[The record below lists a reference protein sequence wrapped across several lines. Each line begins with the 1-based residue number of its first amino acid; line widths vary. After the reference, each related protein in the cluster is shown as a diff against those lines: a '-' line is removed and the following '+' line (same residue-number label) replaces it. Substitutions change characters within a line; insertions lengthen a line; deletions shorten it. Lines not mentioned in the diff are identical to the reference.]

1 MPPSTFGWNTLWGSS
16 VWRGPHLKLF
26 WPPGGPLIKGPLRFA
41 SSLRGAPPVGQRQVK
56 KLLRHGSRSRSP
68 LLLLPPYV
76 PIHELRVFFRLP
88 YPSVFSL
95 CQVRQSHQTKTLR
108 WRDTSGRVFELV
120 NKRNVLIDFHR
131 AAHAA
136 KRFGLRAIQ
145 VDAEPDWQQPQQQPQ
160 QQLQQLQ
167 QQVVPVAALLGHI
180 NHGKTTLLDRL
191 AGTLVAPYEA
201 GGITQ
206 QLLGVTVRYSP
217 NSSSSNSSSNNS
229 SSRLISFID
238 TPGHAAMETMRA
250 RAAAAADVA
259 VVVIEAEKEGQ
270 QQTAEVIRQA
280 DACGLPVV
288 FVLNKVDRLLLPS
301 NSSDSSS
308 SHHMSSEAVLRRLQQ
323 FEALED
329 EEDEAS
335 LSMQAESAPAA
346 AAAAAPAETATAA
359 AAAAKATEAATAG
372 ESTAEGEARRHLLLL
387 RMQLRREC
395 QRMHE
400 AGEVSRDLSAEAMR
414 ALPVSALYGYG
425 AEGLIRRLLE
435 QTRDRGLIYTVLLKA
450 GSLLPGNAPCI
461 NGKQANCVPHRRSS
475 SSSSS
480 SSNGSDAL
488 TAGWP
493 QVQQQHQHQQYER
506 PCLRHYFVAGSAY
519 GRIASVSR
527 YTCEF
532 RGAPY
537 TPEALREDQGAP
549 SKSFEAGSILQ
560 VSTQRGKEG
569 EAAVDDLLLCLPQ
582 ARAFRLAQHRERL
595 EGLTLQQI
603 DGPLL
608 QLPWEVD
615 HPKEPGSRWGLQ
627 QQHQQQIRRPVSEG
641 RRAIEE
647 FGFPHEEGGLLT
659 SSSSSSS
666 SSSSLF
672 TGATRA
678 DFERPLRSLPA
689 SSRGVT
695 APLDELELLRR
706 GAPSTADGGSQI
718 VCKKIELEPIVITPE
733 EEGEPWVSPDAHH
746 EEAGVEG
753 GPPDTLKPE
762 GWPPSLGR
770 RRRLRARLYEER
782 TSTETERAY
791 GEKGIEEA
799 PCMHS
804 KPWGLVGSREEW
816 AERVVRENE
825 ALMDRWRAKSKQR
838 VRDLKEFGRKGREEG
853 SRKKEEKKKERKK
866 MKKPTARG
874 SQRCTK
880 SEMLDFCNLNK
891 NAFTNLYVSL
901 CTAQKEAYEE
911 QQRLGRAAEVEAEQ
925 QRRAA
930 LQEPPLTEEEVRRY
944 LAGEEKAEE
953 ERQREAGEGKVIPA
967 PPKDAPVVP
976 VILRTRYVGSFDV
989 MLDEFEKLEAE
1000 MRMRIPVVHG
1010 GIGPVIPRDVV
1021 HAEVERTYGYCP
1033 IYAFQVPVLPD
1044 AVKQAVVSKVIIK
1057 KFDVF
1062 TDLLHDV
1069 RNRCEN
1075 IRRLQD
1081 HNLYVRSLK
1090 KQPTKSGL

>member
-1 MPPSTFGWNTLWGSS
+1 MRPSPFDWGPLWEAFLWGAPPWSS
-16 VWRGPHLKLF
+16 WGPF
-26 WPPGGPLIKGPLRFA
+26 TAGSLRFA

-68 LLLLPPYV
+68 LLLLPPYI
-76 PIHELRVFFRLP
+76 PIHVRMPAAAAAAAAAASLFRCLGMPVPQELRVFFRLP
-88 YPSVFSL
+88 YPSVLSL
-95 CQVRQSHQTKTLR
+95 CQVRQSQQTKTLR
-108 WRDTSGRVFELV
+108 WRDTAGRGFELV
-120 NKRNVLIDFHR
+120 NKRNVLVDFHR

-145 VDAEPDWQQPQQQPQ
+145 VDPEPDWQQQEQQQQ
-160 QQLQQLQ
+160 QQ
-167 QQVVPVAALLGHI
+167 QQVVPVVALLGHI

-206 QLLGVTVRYSP
+206 QLLGVTVRYNP
-217 NSSSSNSSSNNS
+217 NSSSSSSNNNNS
-229 SSRLISFID
+229 SSSSNSGRLISFID

-259 VVVIEAEKEGQ
+259 VVVIEAEREGQ

-301 NSSDSSS
+301 SSS
-308 SHHMSSEAVLRRLQQ
+308 SNSNTSSSNDNSHDMSSETVLRRLQQ
-323 FEALED
+323 IKALEG
-329 EEDEAS
+329 EEVAAS
-335 LSMQAESAPAA
+335 PSVHAESTVATTP
-346 AAAAAPAETATAA
+346 TAA
-359 AAAAKATEAATAG
+359 AAARGT
-372 ESTAEGEARRHLLLL
+372 ARRQLLLL

-414 ALPVSALYGYG
+414 AVPVSALFGYNT
-425 AEGLIRRLLE
+425 ENLIRRLLE
-435 QTRDRGLIYTVLLKA
+435 VTDPLQLPLRMPASLSTTPGAAKRYKHIARRSDCLVEAHFSPSAIGVILDIQQTRDRGLIYTVLLKA
-450 GSLLPGNAPCI
+450 GALLPGN
-461 NGKQANCVPHRRSS
+461 
-475 SSSSS
+475 
-480 SSNGSDAL
+480 
-488 TAGWP
+488 
-493 QVQQQHQHQQYER
+493 
-506 PCLRHYFVAGSAY
+506 YFVAGSAY
-519 GRIASVSR
+519 GRIASISR

-537 TPEALREDQGAP
+537 TPEALREDQGSL

-560 VSTQRGKEG
+560 LSTQRGKEG

-582 ARAFRLAQHRERL
+582 ARAFRLAQHRQRL

-615 HPKEPGSRWGLQ
+615 HPKEPGSRWRLQ

-647 FGFPHEEGGLLT
+647 FGCPQEEDNLCTT
-659 SSSSSSS
+659 SSSNNNSSSS
-666 SSSSLF
+666 RSSLF
-672 TGATRA
+672 TDATRA

-689 SSRGVT
+689 SSGGFT

-706 GAPSTADGGSQI
+706 GAPGIANGGNQT
-718 VCKKIELEPIVITPE
+718 VCKKIELEPIIVVPE
-733 EEGEPWVSPDAHH
+733 EEGEQWGPTDPHH
-746 EEAGVEG
+746 EEAEGEG
-753 GPPDTLKPE
+753 GPPASSKPD
-762 GWPPSLGR
+762 GGAPSLAR
-770 RRRLRARLYEER
+770 RRRFRAKLDEGPSLKEKEPAGGEE
-782 TSTETERAY
+782 
-791 GEKGIEEA
+791 GVEEA
-799 PCMHS
+799 LCMHN
-804 KPWGLVGSREEW
+804 KPWSSVESREEW

-825 ALMDRWRAKSKQR
+825 ALMGRWRAKSKQR
-838 VRDLKEFGRKGREEG
+838 
-853 SRKKEEKKKERKK
+853 
-866 MKKPTARG
+866 
-874 SQRCTK
+874 
-880 SEMLDFCNLNK
+880 
-891 NAFTNLYVSL
+891 
-901 CTAQKEAYEE
+901 KEAYAE
-911 QQRLGRAAEVEAEQ
+911 QQRLERAAAVEAEQ
-925 QRRAA
+925 QRRVA
-930 LQEPPLTEEEVRRY
+930 LQEALLTEEEVRRQ
-944 LAGEEKAEE
+944 LAGEKEEQEEKQRKA
-953 ERQREAGEGKVIPA
+953 RQGKLIPA

-1062 TDLLHDV
+1062 TDLILDV

>member
-1 MPPSTFGWNTLWGSS
+1 MTCW
-16 VWRGPHLKLF
+16 V
-26 WPPGGPLIKGPLRFA
+26 
-41 SSLRGAPPVGQRQVK
+41 
-56 KLLRHGSRSRSP
+56 
-68 LLLLPPYV
+68 
-76 PIHELRVFFRLP
+76 ELRVFFRLP

-95 CQVRQSHQTKTLR
+95 CQVRQSQQTKTLR
-108 WRDTSGRVFELV
+108 WRDTAGRVFELV
-120 NKRNVLIDFHR
+120 NKRNVLVDFHR

-145 VDAEPDWQQPQQQPQ
+145 VDPEPEWQQQQQRQ
-160 QQLQQLQ
+160 QQQQ
-167 QQVVPVAALLGHI
+167 QQVVPVAALVGHI

-206 QLLGVTVRYSP
+206 QLLGITVRYNPSS
-217 NSSSSNSSSNNS
+217 SSSSNSSSNSNG

-259 VVVIEAEKEGQ
+259 VVVIEAEREGQ

-288 FVLNKVDRLLLPS
+288 FVLNKVDRLLMPSSSS
-301 NSSDSSS
+301 NSSSSNCSSS
-308 SHHMSSEAVLRRLQQ
+308 QDVSSETVLQRLQQ
-323 FEALED
+323 MEALGS
-329 EEDEAS
+329 EEDAANS
-335 LSMQAESAPAA
+335 SVQADSTAAGTPPPAA
-346 AAAAAPAETATAA
+346 AAETAVGATRATTATAGTA
-359 AAAAKATEAATAG
+359 ASTTE
-372 ESTAEGEARRHLLLL
+372 SEARRQLLLL

-400 AGEVSRDLSAEAMR
+400 AGEVSRDLSAEAME
-414 ALPVSALYGYG
+414 AVPVSALYGYG
-425 AEGLIRRLLE
+425 AEGLIRRLLQVTDPLHLPLRMPASLSTTPGAAE
-435 QTRDRGLIYTVLLKA
+435 SVQLLLGLQLLYCRLAVLGMLLKYKRIARRSDCLVEAHFLPSAVGVILDIQQTRDRGLIYTVLLKTGA
-450 GSLLPGNAPCI
+450 LLPGN
-461 NGKQANCVPHRRSS
+461 
-475 SSSSS
+475 
-480 SSNGSDAL
+480 
-488 TAGWP
+488 
-493 QVQQQHQHQQYER
+493 
-506 PCLRHYFVAGSAY
+506 YFVAGSAY

-532 RGAPY
+532 RRAPY
-537 TPEALREDQGAP
+537 TPEALREDQGAA
-549 SKSFEAGSILQ
+549 SKPFEAGSVLQ
-560 VSTQRGKEG
+560 VFTQRGKEG

-582 ARAFRLAQHRERL
+582 ARAFRLAQHRRRL

-608 QLPWEVD
+608 QLPWEID
-615 HPKEPGSRWGLQ
+615 HPKEPGSRWRLQ

-647 FGFPHEEGGLLT
+647 FGCPQEEGDLHT
-659 SSSSSSS
+659 SSNSSSSSRHNNSS

-672 TGATRA
+672 TDATRA
-678 DFERPLRSLPA
+678 DFERPLRSLFP
-689 SSRGVT
+689 SSGSNT

-706 GAPSTADGGSQI
+706 GAAGIADGDSQR
-718 VCKKIELEPIVITPE
+718 VCKKIELEPIVIMPAE
-733 EEGEPWVSPDAHH
+733 DGEQCAPTN
-746 EEAGVEG
+746 EAGAEGAPPVSSIPEG
-753 GPPDTLKPE
+753 GAPA
-762 GWPPSLGR
+762 LGR
-770 RRRLRARLYEER
+770 RRKLRDKLDEGPTSRGGGVPGGEEGV
-782 TSTETERAY
+782 ERA
-791 GEKGIEEA
+791 
-799 PCMHS
+799 PCVHN
-804 KPWGLVGSREEW
+804 KPWGSFESREEW

-825 ALMDRWRAKSKQR
+825 ALMGRWRAKSKQR
-838 VRDLKEFGRKGREEG
+838 
-853 SRKKEEKKKERKK
+853 
-866 MKKPTARG
+866 
-874 SQRCTK
+874 
-880 SEMLDFCNLNK
+880 
-891 NAFTNLYVSL
+891 
-901 CTAQKEAYEE
+901 KEAYAE
-911 QQRLGRAAEVEAEQ
+911 QQRLERAAAVEAEQ

-930 LQEPPLTEEEVRRY
+930 LQEPSLTEEEVRRH
-944 LAGEEKAEE
+944 LAGEEEEREE
-953 ERQREAGEGKVIPA
+953 EQGEARQGKLIPA

-1090 KQPTKSGL
+1090 KRPTKSGL